1 MAHYTYEPTEFDG
14 QSLTGGNLTCR
25 FRQGRGP
32 LTTRPFRPVEVQT
45 PLRGPQ
51 DVRGQPTGT
60 TWALFVTLG
69 TTDETDL
76 DALFEI
82 FDEERG
88 LQLLKVTDGAASPV
102 TWRVKVRVLTIR
114 RGISDRYFEVVLRV
128 PDPVWE
134 EDTETDATEVDT
146 ASTAKTWT
154 QTNNGSRKVRGI
166 YTLTPK
172 GVRTEADLATLMSL
186 RGFVVNRAQQ
196 YWNDEPLH
204 LFDDA
209 GADDT
214 VDHAAL
220 VNDTGVASTT
230 LSTTISI
237 GQAMPFTITVASAA
251 GFDPSGMIVIE
262 HGTGDVEQF
271 RYSSI
276 SSNDLVLEERA
287 IGGTAAAAHASPD
300 AVAQSRSMLN
310 GDDIRVYVN
319 GVEVDRWLDG
329 TNTTTLRCW
338 INATM
343 PEVLELTLLADITAG
358 DPADGGDLEFLEGV
372 AGLPERGQVVIEN
385 EVITYRGRDIAGRKI
400 TTIERGAWGST
411 AAAHTASSVT
421 AYRCDILFTVTT
433 GFADATPAPA
443 PAGRQPA
450 IQKNSSTN
458 TKWFWGDA
466 ADDAD
471 TVFYDKAN
479 PDRTAMWIPSVEQHE
494 QDVAVALRMPDQKD
508 AMQWEDDA
516 PQEGMPLA
524 TRMTVS
530 LPQGVDPSASAIKY
544 DAQGRAD
551 IRLRLLGV
559 DAESN
564 EIELVDFNDI
574 DDTAL
579 TGEAIT
585 PNAALHRLIAN
596 GVRGSVL
603 GNDETGGSIASLTV
617 ASADYQ
623 LKIVLDQ
630 DTDLA
635 GVHLRLKD
643 NATGTYTYQVN
654 ILDDTGN
661 SPADGNVLAAFD
673 VWADDAG
680 ASGFGPDFDEATL
693 GAAFKR
699 IQYALASGSL
709 RLVAGTYWIEVHMS
723 AVASSGAITLEVGPP
738 RTQHNIVGKDGA
750 ETGTKVGWCRVM
762 HAHEFPIQIEAD
774 QLNGSVIADFD
785 KVSAVLQ
792 GGRTP
797 YVDRDGDFAIALY
810 HIIGQLKNNTT
821 GDTID
826 VDFWC
831 PTTGS
836 LQIDVEKRTVV
847 FTDGNHV
854 ISVPGAIA
862 PSNLEDWMPLASGS
876 NSMQYLEPVANIDI
890 RHQHRGRK
898 L

>member
-172 GVRTEADLATLMSL
+172 GVRTEADTAPLMSL
-186 RGFVVNRAQQ
+186 RGFVVNRAQE

-220 VNDTGVASTT
+220 VNATSVASST
-230 LSTTISI
+230 LSTTISS
-237 GQAMPFTITVASAA
+237 GQSMPFTITLASAA
-251 GFDPSGMIVIE
+251 GFDSSGFIVIE

-271 RYSSI
+271 RYSAI
-276 SSNDLVLEERA
+276 SGNDLTLEERA
-287 IGGTAAAAHASPD
+287 IGGTSAAAHASAD
-300 AVAQSRSMLN
+300 AVAQSRSLFN

-343 PEVLELTLLADITAG
+343 PPVLELTLLADLTAG
-358 DPADGGDLEFLEGV
+358 APADGGDLEFLEGV
-372 AGLPERGQVVIEN
+372 ADLTERGQVVIEN
-385 EVITYRGRDIAGRKI
+385 EVITYQGRDIAARKF
-400 TTIERGAWGST
+400 TTIERGAHGST

-421 AYRCDILFTVTT
+421 VYRCDILFTISAA
-433 GFADATPAPA
+433 FADATPAPA
-443 PAGRQPA
+443 PVGRQPA
-450 IQKNSSTN
+450 IQKNASTN

-479 PDRTAMWIPSVEQHE
+479 PDRTAMWIPSVEQHPE
-494 QDVAVALRMPDQKD
+494 DKAVALRMPDQKN
-508 AMQWEDDA
+508 ALQWEDDT

-524 TRMTVS
+524 TRMMVR
-530 LPQGVDPSASAIKY
+530 LPQGVDPSASAISY
-544 DAQGRAD
+544 DQQGRRD
-551 IRLRLLGV
+551 VRLRLLGV

-564 EIELVDFNDI
+564 EIELVDGNDI
-574 DDTAL
+574 DGTLL
-579 TGEAIT
+579 TGEVIT

-596 GVRGSVL
+596 GVRNSIL
-603 GNDETGGSIASLTV
+603 GNDDTGESIVSLT
-617 ASADYQ
+617 AAGQTYYYRF
-623 LKIVLDQ
+623 ILDQ
-630 DTDLA
+630 DSDVN
-635 GVHLRLKD
+635 GIHLRLKKAGGGTLTFQVGIAD
-643 NATGTYTYQVN
+643 DSGATPDLSNKLIEY
-654 ILDDTGN
+654 
-661 SPADGNVLAAFD
+661 D
-673 VWADDAG
+673 VYGDDAG
-680 ASGFGPDFDEATL
+680 NTGFGPDFAEGILDTDFRVYQFASSV
-693 GAAFKR
+693 GA
-699 IQYALASGSL
+699 L
-709 RLVAGTYWIEVHMS
+709 RLKAGTYWAFFKMS
-723 AVASSGAITLEVGPP
+723 AVSGDSMVGDVGVPK
-738 RTQHNIVGKDGA
+738 TQHSQVSKDA
-750 ETGTKVGWCRVM
+750 TTATGRAGWLRVI
-762 HAHEFPIQIEAD
+762 HEHEFPIQIEAD
-774 QLNGSVIADFD
+774 RLNTSEIASFD

-792 GGRTP
+792 SGRTP
-797 YVDRDGDFAIALY
+797 YVDRDGDFAIAMY
-810 HIIGQLKNNTT
+810 HIVGQLKNNTT

-826 VDFWC
+826 VDYWC
-831 PTTGS
+831 PTTGA
-836 LQIDVEKRTVV
+836 LVIDTDKRTVV
-847 FTDGNHV
+847 FTDGNTV
-854 ISVPGAIA
+854 LSVPGAIT
-862 PSNLEDWMPLASGS
+862 PSNLEDWLPLASGS
-876 NSMQYLEPVANIDI
+876 NSMQYLEARANIDI

-898 L
+898 I